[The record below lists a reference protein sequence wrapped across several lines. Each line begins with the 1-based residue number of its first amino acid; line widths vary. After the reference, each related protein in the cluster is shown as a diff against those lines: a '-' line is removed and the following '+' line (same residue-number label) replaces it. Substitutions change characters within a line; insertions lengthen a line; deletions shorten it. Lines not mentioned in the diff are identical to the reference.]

1 MDNSFAVTRQSTIPL
16 LGLILAALLVPCAH
30 AQQLSKRL
38 ILKDGSYQL
47 ATKWEVNGD
56 RVRYLSAERGEW
68 EEVPN
73 SMVDWAATDSFEKE
87 RRAGKVVPE
96 AAALDKE
103 IEAER
108 QADEVRSPHVAPGL
122 QLPEGGGVILLDTF
136 LNQPQL
142 LELEQS
148 GGAINKNTKGNIL
161 RAAINPVASA
171 KQIIELPGLHAA
183 LQAHATVPA
192 IYINLDQQDAA
203 SDSHAKRQDP
213 DLPWDHYRIVHLEQ
227 NKKKN
232 NRVLGNIKVAVYG
245 KVSQEEKFVPTT
257 AAKLTG
263 GWIKITPINALLPGE
278 YAVVE
283 MLGRGG
289 MNLYVWDFG
298 IDPAAPAN
306 SNAWKPDPSAANP
319 PDKPKEDKSKELEQR
334 Q

>member
-1 MDNSFAVTRQSTIPL
+1 VKRLVI
-16 LGLILAALLVPCAH
+16 LGLLLAAWLVPCAA

-47 ATKWEVNGD
+47 ATQWEVKGD

-87 RRAGKVVPE
+87 RSAGKVVPE

-122 QLPEGGGVILLDTF
+122 QLPEGGGVVLLDTF

-142 LELEQS
+142 IELEQS

-203 SDSHAKRQDP
+203 SDSPAKRQDP

-227 NKKKN
+227 NKKGK
-232 NRVLGNIKVAVYG
+232 RILGNIKVAVYG

-263 GWIKITPINALLPGE
+263 GWIKITPINALTPGE

-306 SNAWKPDPSAANP
+306 AKAWKPDPSAANP
-319 PDKPKEDKSKELEQR
+319 PDKPKEDKPKELEQR

>member
-1 MDNSFAVTRQSTIPL
+1 MQPSTPEVDNSLVKYL
-16 LGLILAALLVPCAH
+16 LAIGLLLVALVPCAP
-30 AQQLSKRL
+30 AQELSKRL

-47 ATKWEVNGD
+47 ATQWEVKGD

-73 SMVDWAATDSFEKE
+73 SMVDWAATDAYEKE
-87 RRAGKVVPE
+87 RRAGKPVPE

-103 IEAER
+103 LEAER

-136 LNQPQL
+136 QEQPQL

-148 GGAINKNTKGNIL
+148 GGTIDKNRKGNIL
-161 RAAINPVASA
+161 RAAINPVATS
-171 KQIIELPGLHAA
+171 KQIIELPGMHAT
-183 LQAHATVPA
+183 LQAHASVPA
-192 IYINLDQQDAA
+192 IYINLDEQDAA
-203 SDSHAKRQDP
+203 SDLPVKKQDP

-263 GWIKITPINALLPGE
+263 GWIKITPTNALTPGE

-283 MLGRGG
+283 MLGKEG

-298 IDPAAPAN
+298 FDPAAPAN
-306 SNAWKPDPSAANP
+306 SKAWKPEPSAANP
-319 PDKPKEDKSKELEQR
+319 PEKPKEDKPNQ

>member
-1 MDNSFAVTRQSTIPL
+1 MKYLIA
-16 LGLILAALLVPCAH
+16 LGLLLVTLVPCTP
-30 AQQLSKRL
+30 AQELSKRL

-47 ATKWEVNGD
+47 ATQWEVKGD

-73 SMVDWAATDSFEKE
+73 SMVDWAATDAYEKE
-87 RRAGKVVPE
+87 RRAGKPVPE

-103 IEAER
+103 LEAER
-108 QADEVRSPHVAPGL
+108 QADEIRSPHVAPGL

-136 LNQPQL
+136 QEQPQL
-142 LELEQS
+142 LQLEQS
-148 GGAINKNTKGNIL
+148 GGAVDKNIKGNIL

-171 KQIIELPGLHAA
+171 KQIIELPGMHAT
-183 LQAHATVPA
+183 LQAHASVPA
-192 IYINLDQQDAA
+192 IYINLDEQDAA
-203 SDSHAKRQDP
+203 SDSPIKKQDP
-213 DLPWDHYRIVHLEQ
+213 GLPWDHYRIVHLEQ

-263 GWIKITPINALLPGE
+263 GWIKITPTNALTPGE

-283 MLGRGG
+283 MLGKDG

-298 IDPAAPAN
+298 FDPAAPAN
-306 SNAWKPDPSAANP
+306 SKAWKPDPSATSE
-319 PDKPKEDKSKELEQR
+319 KPKEDKPNQLEPR